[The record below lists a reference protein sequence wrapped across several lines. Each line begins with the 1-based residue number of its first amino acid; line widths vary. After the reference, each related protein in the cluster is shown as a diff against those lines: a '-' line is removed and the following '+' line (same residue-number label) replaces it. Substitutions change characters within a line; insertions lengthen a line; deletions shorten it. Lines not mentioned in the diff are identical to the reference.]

1 MRTTFGK
8 RAAAIPAV
16 AVAAALMLSGCSGQA
31 TQSSSASTSTSAVAT
46 GGSVTIAMQGDI
58 TTFDPWASQSG
69 LNGSLFALGGLYDS
83 LLNLDESGQPVANV
97 ATKWESTDS
106 SHYTLTLRDDV
117 KFSDGTA
124 LNAEAVVKNV
134 EYAQQ
139 AKTPGECNSYL
150 TGATATAKDATT
162 VEFSLKTPSVGFLTD
177 LGSCASFVVNPKALT
192 SGDSLKTTPDGSGPY
207 TLDTSASVAGQKWVL
222 TRNQDYWNKDAYPF
236 DTINLIYFADSTAA
250 ANAAQSGQVDMI
262 QSVDASKDTS
272 GLKTMLTSTDFRGLM
287 FQDISGKI
295 SKPLADVRVRQA
307 MQYAIDRD
315 AIKTALYP
323 DSGELGYSTPF
334 TSASSGFTDALK
346 STYTYDQAKA
356 KQLLAEAGYPDGFTI
371 KVMEVPSIYGD
382 AAQAIAGQ
390 LAEVG
395 IKLQLSDQSADFF
408 NQLKSGKWP
417 MITFNWTI
425 GTNPVHTYEGL
436 TSKSGFWNTFGNTS
450 TTIEGLLTNL
460 ADAKDDA
467 ARQTILEQ
475 IAKAFQD
482 ESWYLV
488 PVLVSGATAYN
499 DQKLSVT
506 HTQGSPVPFLYQIKK
521 VG

>member
-8 RAAAIPAV
+8 RAGAISAA
-16 AVAAALMLSGCSGQA
+16 AVAAALMLSACGGQSTA
-31 TQSSSASTSTSAVAT
+31 TSPTSA
-46 GGSVTIAMQGDI
+46 GGSAPAASGGSLTIAMQGDI
-58 TTFDPWASQSG
+58 TTYDPWASQSG
-69 LNGSLFALGGLYDS
+69 LNGSLFVLGGLYDS

-97 ATKWESTDS
+97 ATKWESADS
-106 SHYTLTLRDDV
+106 SHYTLTLRNDV
-117 KFSDGTA
+117 KFTDGTA
-124 LNAEAVVKNV
+124 LNAAAVVKNV
-134 EYAQQ
+134 EYAQA

-150 TGATATAKDATT
+150 AGATATAKDDTT
-162 VEFSLKTPSVGFLTD
+162 VEFALKAPSVGFLTD
-177 LGSCASFVVNPKALT
+177 LGSCASFIVNPTALAK
-192 SGDSLKTTPDGSGPY
+192 GDSLKTTPAGSGPY
-207 TLDTSASVAGQKWVL
+207 LLDASSVAGQKWVL
-222 TRNQDYWNKDAYPF
+222 KRNPDYWNKDAYPF
-236 DTINLIYFADSTAA
+236 DTINLQYFKDATAA
-250 ANAAQSGQVDMI
+250 ANAAKSGQVDLI
-262 QSVDASKDTS
+262 QSVDATNDTS

-307 MQYAIDRD
+307 MQFAIDRD
-315 AIKTALYP
+315 AIKSAIYP
-323 DSGELGYSTPF
+323 DSGEPGFSTPF
-334 TSASSGFTDALK
+334 TSTSTGFTDALK
-346 STYTYDQAKA
+346 STYTYDPAKA
-356 KQLLAEAGYPDGFTI
+356 KQLLAEAGYPDGFTV
-371 KVMEVPSIYGD
+371 KVMMVPAIYGD

-395 IKLQLSDQSADFF
+395 IKLELSDQSADFF
-408 NQLKSGKWP
+408 NQLKSGKWA

-450 TTIEGLLTNL
+450 STIEGLLTQL
-460 ADAKDDA
+460 AQAKDDA
-467 ARQTILEQ
+467 ARQPILEQ

-499 DQKLSVT
+499 DQKLTVS
-506 HTQGSPVPFLYQIKK
+506 HTQGSPIPFLYQIKK